1 MPGGPG
7 EEEMVV
13 DNKKKTNKLDAQE
26 LEKRKAPF
34 ASPIVYT
41 DGEST
46 GSATT
51 ESTARHDRTEVDQTT
66 EPGPL
71 PKPPIMDRVR

>member
-7 EEEMVV
+7 EEEIAV
-13 DNKKKTNKLDAQE
+13 DKKKTTNRLDAQE

-34 ASPIVYT
+34 ASPITYT
-41 DGEST
+41 DGEGT

-51 ESTARHDRTEVDQTT
+51 ESTARHDRTTEDPLA
-66 EPGPL
+66 EPGPI